1 MKRFAFA
8 LLLASSSTFAQTD
21 QTQTDQTLCLEK
33 KYDSY
38 VDASLIWY
46 EDLVSFTIQE
56 NPALTDVGQWF
67 LNGRRNHFELNREAV
82 HYYLSNDPSKVAT
95 DRPVEAWLNLEQK
108 EIKVLTSRSD
118 KLGQLAKV
126 TFDDRQSQPH
136 SQNYELRTAFA
147 ELLSHPKKIDN
158 ALNKYNQSINKLE
171 QERCQ

>member
-8 LLLASSSTFAQTD
+8 LLLASSSTFVHAD
-21 QTQTDQTLCLEK
+21 QALCLEK
-33 KYDSY
+33 KYDNY
-38 VDASLIWY
+38 VDASLTWY
-46 EDLVSFTIQE
+46 EDLVSFTIQD

-67 LNGRRNHFELNREAV
+67 LNGRKNHFELNREAV

-95 DRPVEAWLNLEQK
+95 ERPVEAWLKLEQK
-108 EIKVLTSRSD
+108 EIKVLASRSD
-118 KLGQLAKV
+118 KLGQLAKA

-147 ELLSHPKKIDN
+147 ELLSHPKKIDS
-158 ALNKYNQSINKLE
+158 ALNKYNQSISKLE